1 LPALAYHGTPLGE
14 LLACRAPGPY
24 RHRDLAVWLKE
35 DKPVAD
41 YHVRLP
47 AVEAI
52 FESMIAELEPL
63 YGTPG
68 P

>member
-1 LPALAYHGTPLGE
+1 VALAYHGSQLGE
-14 LLACRAPGPY
+14 LLARKASGPC

-47 AVEAI
+47 AVETI
-52 FESMIAELEPL
+52 FQ
-63 YGTPG
+63 
-68 P
+68 